1 MLLGLDIGT
10 SKIAAVIID
19 ENRRVLA
26 SRSAGILP
34 ARDQTRRRDACAP
47 AIEETAW
54 RCVAELPAEL
64 RAQIRA
70 VGLTGQMHGVLLT
83 DAGGQAISPLITW
96 QDGRCDEAFLL
107 ALQAKTGYRLSS
119 GFGCATLAWL
129 QAHDALPDTAAGACT
144 IHDYLTARLCGLPH
158 PVTDPTDAASWGLF
172 DLHALDWDFA
182 AVERAGIDRRLLP
195 EVRPSGSLAG
205 RVTPEMAGR
214 LGIPAGIPVAVALG
228 DHQASLLATL
238 REPER
243 ELALTLGTGGQL
255 SAVVP
260 CLGTAGETYE
270 YRPYPGGR
278 YLLTAASLCGGA
290 AWAWL
295 AEAVNAWLRDLSLPC
310 PAGDAL
316 YEKLNALGLAAE
328 SELSVSPYFLG
339 ERHAPTLRGC
349 IDGIDLHHFTLGP
362 LARGLA
368 RGIMTNLREMMPGE
382 AYAGRTCLLASGNAL
397 RRNPLLQRMAEEVF
411 GLPLVLTEGQEEAAT
426 GAALNASGLT
436 PTDAAFL

>member
-1 MLLGLDIGT
+1 MLLGIDIGT

-19 ENRRVLA
+19 DSRRVLA
-26 SRSAGILP
+26 CRSVGVPP
-34 ARDQTRRRDACAP
+34 ARDETRRRDACAP

-54 RCVAELPAEL
+54 RCVAELPAAL
-64 RAQIRA
+64 RAQVQA

-83 DAGGQAISPLITW
+83 GAGGQAVSPLITW
-96 QDGRCDEAFLL
+96 QDERCDEAFLQE
-107 ALQAKTGYRLSS
+107 LQNRTGYRLSS

-129 QAHDALPDTAAGACT
+129 RGHDELPAAAAGACT

-172 DLHALDWDFA
+172 DLRALDWDVT
-182 AVERAGIDRRLLP
+182 AVERAGIERRLLP

-205 RVTPEMAGR
+205 RATPAIAGR
-214 LGIPAGIPVAVALG
+214 LGLPAGTPVAVAIG

-260 CLGTAGETYE
+260 SLGAAGETYE

-295 AEAVNAWLRDLSLPC
+295 AEAVKAWLRDLGLPC
-310 PAGDAL
+310 PADDAL

-328 SELSVSPYFLG
+328 SELSVSPHFLG
-339 ERHAPTLRGC
+339 ERHAPTLRGH
-349 IDGIDLHHFTLGP
+349 IDGIDLHNFTLGP

-368 RGIMTNLREMMPGE
+368 CGIMTNLRDMLPEE
-382 AYAGRTCLLASGNAL
+382 AYAGRERLLASGNAL
-397 RRNPLLQRMAEEVF
+397 RRNPLLKHMAEEVF
-411 GLPLVLTEGQEEAAT
+411 GLPLVLIEGQEEAAT
-426 GAALNASGLT
+426 GAAINASGLT
-436 PTDAAFL
+436 TNETFR